1 MPAHQVR
8 SYGPVVNTGHQS
20 TEPSTSVP
28 AVGHA
33 RSASYRICVRGH
45 LEGRLR
51 TWFDGLE
58 LTDQPDGTT
67 VMLGPV
73 VDQAALHGLLERLR
87 DLGIPLV
94 SLAEL
99 PTDAPADRTTAAPR
113 PEFCNSPIEEPGAT
127 P

>member
-8 SYGPVVNTGHQS
+8 SYGPVVNTGHHS
-20 TEPSTSVP
+20 TDPATSVP

-33 RSASYRICVRGH
+33 RVCRYRIQVRGH
-45 LEGRLR
+45 LEGRLHAF
-51 TWFDGLE
+51 FDGLE

-67 VMLGPV
+67 VIVGPV

-94 SLAEL
+94 SLTEDPASGPD
-99 PTDAPADRTTAAPR
+99 PTFR
-113 PEFCNSPIEEPGAT
+113 NGSIEPPGAT